1 MHELGGERNYY
12 DEHSSKAAAW
22 RAGEFIVFPEAID
35 EDTTVWFA
43 CGRDEDGRTSWEGL
57 LARRVDANRARIAAI
72 PYWARGVSLGD
83 EVSVVE
89 SAEGAVV
96 AVDVLRAS
104 GNATLRVG
112 FKNENRET
120 GRRWMTL
127 MRELE
132 RFDCWFDVL
141 SPMFLALSVSSA
153 DFGAVADYL
162 RTREGL
168 GELEFETARP
178 AAPEI

>member
-1 MHELGGERNYY
+1 MHAPGGEINSY
-12 DEHSSKAAAW
+12 DEHPSKAAAW

-35 EDTTVWFA
+35 EYTTVWFA
-43 CGRDEDGRTSWEGL
+43 CGRNENGSTTWEGL
-57 LARRVDANRARIAAI
+57 LARRIDANCARIAAI
-72 PYWARGVSLGD
+72 PYWVRGVSLGD

-96 AVDVLRAS
+96 AVEVLRAS

-112 FKNENRET
+112 FHNENRET

-127 MRELE
+127 MRDLE

-141 SPMFLALSVSSA
+141 QPDVPGGVGLPRRLRSCHGSPE
-153 DFGAVADYL
+153 D
-162 RTREGL
+162 
-168 GELEFETARP
+168 ARR
-178 AAPEI
+178 ARARV